1 MRTLLRTSGFV
12 SCLAPVPRK
21 TCCLVLA
28 ASLLACAGTAGA
40 TPRCEG
46 KLLRSEITERQE
58 ATLALL
64 KSKKFAELER
74 RVNGFLS
81 AYTSSRVSDEE
92 LFYEFGAFDRSLPA
106 LTPLIQEWIEHYP
119 SSHAAHQAMALH
131 MSAVAWRMRGTGF
144 ASETSAHQMDSFHAG
159 LRAAQNW
166 AAQAA
171 ALHPQPILSFQQMV
185 ANAKALRVDSEL
197 LTKLSLSPSTA
208 VPTSL
213 QPRPDVLPLLDAGA
227 RIQADNVVVRN
238 AYVDLLAPKWGG
250 TLPALRLYASP
261 ATHKGLS
268 ADRVASVTYAAT
280 MALADDHMRLKQPDQ
295 ALPLY
300 LAASKICRLNFP
312 LINMARIYGEQKRF
326 AEALEVSEAAL
337 AVAPEGSQ
345 ALRWKAYALGG
356 VGRHAEAVAI
366 LQRLASEGSPDVAYA
381 LGEYYAR
388 GEGGLQRNMTE
399 ARRLFGIAAR
409 GGDERAIKR
418 LAAGN

>member
-1 MRTLLRTSGFV
+1 MNVLGKR
-12 SCLAPVPRK
+12 CH
-21 TCCLVLA
+21 LVLA
-28 ASLLACAGTAGA
+28 AFLSIFVGA
-40 TPRCEG
+40 AEAVPRCEG

-64 KSKKFAELER
+64 KSKKFAELES

-81 AYTSSRVSDEE
+81 AYTSNRMSDEE
-92 LFYEFGAFDRSLPA
+92 LFYEFGAFDRSLA
-106 LTPLIQEWIEHYP
+106 SLTPLIQEWIERYP
-119 SSHAAHQAMALH
+119 SSHAAHQAMALQ
-131 MSAVAWRMRGTGF
+131 MSAVAWRMRGIGF
-144 ASETSAHQMDSFHAG
+144 ANETSAHQLDAFHAG

-166 AAQAA
+166 ATRAA
-171 ALHPQPILSFQQMV
+171 ALHAKPILSYQQMM
-185 ANAKALRVDSEL
+185 ANAKAMRVDSEL
-197 LTKLSLSPSTA
+197 LTKLSLAPSTA
-208 VPTSL
+208 TPTSL

-227 RIQADNVVVRN
+227 RIQADNVIVRN
-238 AYVDLLAPKWGG
+238 AYVNLLAPKWGG
-250 TLPALRLYASP
+250 TLPALQHYAKP
-261 ATHKGLS
+261 ATHGGLS
-268 ADRVASVTYAAT
+268 TDRVASVTYAAT
-280 MALADDHMRLKQPDQ
+280 MELADDYIRLKQPDQ

-326 AEALEVSEAAL
+326 AEALEASEAAL

-356 VGRHAEAVAI
+356 LGRHVEAVAI
-366 LQRLASEGSPDVAYA
+366 LQRLALEGSPDVAYT

-388 GEGGLQRNMTE
+388 GEGGLQRNITE

>member
-1 MRTLLRTSGFV
+1 MNVLG
-12 SCLAPVPRK
+12 K
-21 TCCLVLA
+21 TCYLVLA
-28 ASLLACAGTAGA
+28 ASLLVCAGTSEA

-64 KSKKFAELER
+64 KSKKFAELEG

-81 AYTSSRVSDEE
+81 AYTSNRISDEE
-92 LFYEFGAFDRSLPA
+92 LFYEFGAFDRSLA
-106 LTPLIQEWIEHYP
+106 SLTPLIQEWIERHP
-119 SSHAAHQAMALH
+119 DSHAAHQAMALH
-131 MSAVAWRMRGTGF
+131 MSAVAWRMRGTDF
-144 ASETSAHQMDSFHAG
+144 ASETSSHQMDAFHAG

-166 AAQAA
+166 AVRAA
-171 ALHPQPILSFQQMV
+171 ALHPKPILSYQQMV
-185 ANAKALRVDSEL
+185 ANAKSLRVDSEL
-197 LTKLSLSPSTA
+197 LTKLSLSSSTA
-208 VPTSL
+208 KPTSL

-227 RIQADNVVVRN
+227 RIQADNVIVRHSYAN
-238 AYVDLLAPKWGG
+238 LLAPKWGG
-250 TLPALRLYASP
+250 TLPALQEYAKPS
-261 ATHKGLS
+261 AHKGLS

-280 MALADDHMRLKQPDQ
+280 MELADDHMRLKQPDQ

-356 VGRHAEAVAI
+356 VGRHVEAVAI
-366 LQRLASEGSPDVAYA
+366 LQRLAPEGSPDVAYT